1 VNEPVIIK
9 PLGSFEWV
17 DLRELIAS
25 RHLMFLLAWRDVKVM
40 YVQTYLGIAWSVIT
54 PLISIFVLNF
64 VFQKVAKTD
73 TGDVQPF
80 LFTMCGYVAW
90 SYFSKL
96 VNAASTSL
104 INAQSIIQKVYFP
117 RLVLPLSKA
126 VSGLVDLLVLLTI
139 LGLAMLYHDVQLRS
153 TMLLLPFVLF
163 MLLLTSLSVG
173 VWLSAVTV
181 RYRDFRFV
189 TPFLLQVGLFVTPVA
204 YPLSQV
210 PGNYT
215 AMFMLNPMVGIIESF
230 RYCLLGV
237 GDPLPAIG
245 FSVFITL
252 FMLLL
257 GLYYFSK
264 VEKVMSDII

>member
-9 PLGSFEWV
+9 PLGNFEWV

-126 VSGLVDLLVLLTI
+126 VSGLVDLLVL
-139 LGLAMLYHDVQLRS
+139 
-153 TMLLLPFVLF
+153 
-163 MLLLTSLSVG
+163 
-173 VWLSAVTV
+173 
-181 RYRDFRFV
+181 
-189 TPFLLQVGLFVTPVA
+189 
-204 YPLSQV
+204 
-210 PGNYT
+210 
-215 AMFMLNPMVGIIESF
+215 
-230 RYCLLGV
+230 
-237 GDPLPAIG
+237 
-245 FSVFITL
+245 
-252 FMLLL
+252 
-257 GLYYFSK
+257 
-264 VEKVMSDII
+264 